1 MERNRYPPLRGRKD
15 VVMSKTGT
23 LEDLIQET
31 QLRLVIGPP
40 GTGKTAFVSRQ
51 IAEDTAKGREVL
63 VASLTK
69 AAARELAGRD
79 LPIDPRRV
87 GTLHSHAFH
96 AMGGGEVAEKHAR
109 EWNDWIV
116 EKGHP
121 VDWRLS
127 VSRKRTLDDPHDESA
142 GDEEN
147 DGQKTPGDA
156 LLELIGTYRAR
167 MLDPEWWPAIEP
179 RLFGR
184 AWSLWKHE
192 TGYIDFTDMI
202 EVCVREKLAPVVG
215 FDALFIDEA
224 QDSSRLETTLALQW
238 GAAADVLMICGDPR
252 QNLYEWRGSE
262 PEVFLEL
269 DRLCPPERRRVLSKS
284 YRMPRAVHTAAVE
297 WVAQLSRDVDAAY
310 HPRFEITGRD
320 ATGRPT
326 YNDVIAEG
334 VVDRGWSLRDVDQIA
349 EEAAEIAERGK
360 TVMLLAATKR
370 LADLYV
376 VALRTIGAAFHN
388 PYRTQMKRWNPL
400 GDGVTSAA
408 NQLLAFS
415 RVDDRV
421 WNGSARFWT
430 PDEIAAWVKPIRA
443 DAVFKRGAKGRLSA
457 KTFIGDEELL
467 SLVKDEAMLEPILT
481 GDLTWY
487 CSMLTPAQERQGRF
501 DYPIAVVER
510 HGVKALATEP
520 RITVGTIHSVKGG
533 EADVVYVAPDLSP
546 AGYSSWQDAEA
557 RDQTV
562 RLMYVAMTRAR
573 EKLILCAPMS
583 SRAVEWL

>member
-1 MERNRYPPLRGRKD
+1 MPA
-15 VVMSKTGT
+15 T
-23 LEDLIQET
+23 LADLANET

-40 GTGKTAFVSRQ
+40 GTGKTTFVSRQ
-51 IAEDTAKGREVL
+51 IGEDTARGREVL

-96 AMGGGEVAEKHAR
+96 ALGGGEVAEKHAR
-109 EWNDWIV
+109 EWNDWIA

-147 DGQKTPGDA
+147 EGQHTPGDD
-156 LLELIGTYRAR
+156 LLETIGTYRAR
-167 MLDPEWWPAIEP
+167 MLDPEWWPAVEP

-184 AWSLWKHE
+184 AWSAWKRE

-202 EVCVREKLAPVVG
+202 ETCVRERLDPVVG
-215 FDALFIDEA
+215 FDALFVDEA

-238 GAAADVLMICGDPR
+238 GAAAEVLMICGDPR

-269 DRLCPPERRRVLSKS
+269 DQICPPDRRRILSKS
-284 YRMPRAVHTAAVE
+284 YRVPRAVHEVAVR
-297 WVAQLSRDVDAAY
+297 WVEQLSRDIEADY
-310 HPRFEITGRD
+310 HPRCEIVGREPS
-320 ATGRPT
+320 GRPI
-326 YNDVIAEG
+326 YNDAIAEG
-334 VVDRGWSLRDVDQIA
+334 AVEHGWSLRDVEQVAD
-349 EEAAEIAERGK
+349 EAAGIAAGGQ

-376 VALRTIGAAFHN
+376 VALRAIGAPFHN
-388 PYRTQMKRWNPL
+388 PYRTQMRRWNPL
-400 GDGVTSAA
+400 GDGATSPSQ
-408 NQLLAFS
+408 QLVAFS

-421 WNGSARFWT
+421 WNGEARFWT
-430 PDEIAAWVKPIRA
+430 PDEIKAWVKPLQA
-443 DAVFKRGAKGRLSA
+443 DRVFKRGAKGRLSSGG
-457 KTFIGDEELL
+457 FIRDDELIGLVRDEALLAPLL
-467 SLVKDEAMLEPILT
+467 S
-481 GDLTWY
+481 GDLGWY
-487 CSMLTPAQERQGRF
+487 RSMLTPAQERQGRF
-501 DYPIAVVER
+501 DYPLAVAER
-510 HGVKALATEP
+510 HGVTALATEP
-520 RITVGTIHSVKGG
+520 KIVVGTVHSVKGG

-546 AGYSSWQDAEA
+546 AGYGTYQDREA
-557 RDQTV
+557 RDQTI
-562 RLMYVAMTRAR
+562 RLFYVAFTRAR
-573 EKLILCAPMS
+573 EKLVLCSPMG